1 MAILDYG
8 DLLINGTVIKYDGK
22 VKIEKGSITRVANPQ
37 ISGEVVYTTDITT
50 NRSKITI
57 PIRVTPESN
66 DQFDDLYN
74 NGDNN
79 TISFRDANFS
89 RCAMEMIPE
98 REDQA
103 VVEYIFF
110 GNPAV

>member
-22 VKIEKGSITRVANPQ
+22 VKIEKGSITRVPNPQ
-37 ISGEVVYTTDITT
+37 INGQVIYTTDLAS
-50 NRSKITI
+50 NRSKITV
-57 PIRVTPESN
+57 PIRVSPTSN
-66 DQFDDLYN
+66 EDFDNLYA

-79 TISFRDANFS
+79 TISFRDQNFS
-89 RCAMEMIPE
+89 NCAMEMIPE

-103 VVEYIFF
+103 VVEYVFF